1 MLIAGA
7 GANDPPAWGG
17 ALTFHMD
24 NSPSNAWWALG
35 SANILKPIFKYSI
48 KEGFIMASIFGK
60 ISQIIEDNKDA
71 YKDPNKVLH
80 TGDLV
85 FAKNVALY
93 SDPTTKLHDVIHQ
106 KKYYVYNAD
115 KITNNRV
122 PVSENFIDCGKLPT
136 SLNIKGWIDR
146 NDIQFLKTDK

>member
-1 MLIAGA
+1 MLLAGA
-7 GANDPPAWGG
+7 GAGYSVYLIDAF
-17 ALTFHMD
+17 TF
-24 NSPSNAWWALG
+24 SVYGLPSDTWWNVG
-35 SANILKPIFKYSI
+35 SANILKPFFKYSI
-48 KEGFIMASIFGK
+48 KEEFIMASIFGK

-85 FAKNVALY
+85 FAKNVSLY

>member
-1 MLIAGA
+1 MLLAGA
-7 GANDPPAWGG
+7 DAIITSALGG
-17 ALTFHMD
+17 ALTFLVD
-24 NSPSNAWWALG
+24 IPPSGAWWNLG

-71 YKDPNKVLH
+71 YTDPNKVLH

-106 KKYYVYNAD
+106 QKYYVYNAD

-136 SLNIKGWIDR
+136 SLNIRGWIDR

>member
-1 MLIAGA
+1 
-7 GANDPPAWGG
+7 
-17 ALTFHMD
+17 
-24 NSPSNAWWALG
+24 
-35 SANILKPIFKYSI
+35 
-48 KEGFIMASIFGK
+48 MASIFGK
-60 ISQIIEDNKDA
+60 ISQIIEDSKDA

-106 KKYYVYNAD
+106 QKYYVYNAD

-136 SLNIKGWIDR
+136 SLNIKGWLDR

>member
-7 GANDPPAWGG
+7 GAFDTSDFGG
-17 ALTFHMD
+17 ALAFHVR
-24 NSPSNAWWALG
+24 NIPSDTWWNFG

-48 KEGFIMASIFGK
+48 KEEFIMASIFGK

-71 YKDPNKVLH
+71 YTDPNKVLH

>member
-1 MLIAGA
+1 
-7 GANDPPAWGG
+7 
-17 ALTFHMD
+17 
-24 NSPSNAWWALG
+24 
-35 SANILKPIFKYSI
+35 
-48 KEGFIMASIFGK
+48 MASIFGK

-71 YKDPNKVLH
+71 YTDPNKVLH

-122 PVSENFIDCGKLPT
+122 PVSENFIDCGKLPA

>member
-1 MLIAGA
+1 
-7 GANDPPAWGG
+7 
-17 ALTFHMD
+17 
-24 NSPSNAWWALG
+24 
-35 SANILKPIFKYSI
+35 
-48 KEGFIMASIFGK
+48 MASIFGK

-85 FAKNVALY
+85 FAKNVSLY
-93 SDPTTKLHDVIHQ
+93 SDPTTKLHNVIHQ
-106 KKYYVYNAD
+106 QKYYVYNAD